1 MVHMR
6 IKVIVPVSTHIWNEM
21 IKEAYEKYKDPDT
34 ELTIVNIQKGP
45 ESIEMIYDEV
55 WAELETLLEAEKA
68 EKEGYDAVIDYCF
81 GDPGLIAL
89 KEALDIPVV
98 GLNEPSIHI
107 ASVLGRK
114 FSIVGVGGE
123 KAKGLMIEKV
133 KTYGLEHKLAS
144 VRLTDI
150 KVLDIK
156 KDFNKLVN
164 ALYEEAKKAIEEDG
178 ADVIVL
184 GCGSLLNIAE
194 ILQKRL
200 GVPVIDPGL
209 AALKFTEM
217 LVKLGL
223 KQSKKA
229 YPKPYEK
236 RRTK

>member
-1 MVHMR
+1 MR
-6 IKVIVPVSTHIWNEM
+6 IKVVVPVSTDIWNEM
-21 IKEAYEKYKDPDT
+21 IEEAYNKYKDPDT
-34 ELTIVNIQKGP
+34 KITIVNIKKGP

-55 WAELETLLEAEKA
+55 WAELEALLEAEKA

-81 GDPGLIAL
+81 GDPGLIAI

-98 GLNEPSIHI
+98 GLCEPSIHI
-107 ASVLGRK
+107 ASTLGRK
-114 FSIVGVGGE
+114 FSIVSVGGA
-123 KAKGLMIEKV
+123 KAKGMVLEKI
-133 KTYGLEHKLAS
+133 KSYGLEHKLAS
-144 VRLTDI
+144 IRLTEI

-156 KDFNKLVN
+156 KDFNKLVE
-164 ALYEEAKKAIEEDG
+164 ALYEEAKKAVEEDG

-209 AALKFTEM
+209 AALKYTEM

-223 KQSKKA
+223 KHSKKA

-236 RRTK
+236 KRTA

>member
-1 MVHMR
+1 
-6 IKVIVPVSTHIWNEM
+6 M
-21 IKEAYEKYKDPDT
+21 IEEAYEKYKDPDT
-34 ELTIVNIQKGP
+34 EITIVNIKKGP

-81 GDPGLIAL
+81 GDPGLVAL

-98 GLNEPSIHI
+98 GLNEASIHI
-107 ASVLGRK
+107 ASTLGRK
-114 FSIVGVGGE
+114 FSVVGVGGK
-123 KAKGLMIEKV
+123 KAEGLLIEKV
-133 KTYGLEHKLAS
+133 KAYGLEHKLAS
-144 VRLTDI
+144 VRLTEI

-156 KDFNKLVN
+156 KEFDKLVN

-184 GCGSLLNIAE
+184 GCGSLLNIAD
-194 ILQKRL
+194 ILQEKL

-229 YPKPYEK
+229 YPKPYVK
-236 RRTK
+236 KRTK